1 MATVP
6 SCDQSII
13 ESTKIAGYLLSG
25 THPIGRAKMRFFKRF
40 GFREDAPE
48 ELTQALSM
56 HVRDNAVADAETSA
70 YGTKYRVD
78 GPLTSP
84 DGRNP
89 LVSTVWIILDGDT
102 IPRFVT
108 AFPC

>member
-1 MATVP
+1 MASVP
-6 SCDQSII
+6 NADHAVIDLQKVSS
-13 ESTKIAGYLLSG
+13 YLLSG
-25 THPIGRAKMRFFKRF
+25 THPVGRTKAVFFRRF

-48 ELTQALSM
+48 ELLQALLD
-56 HVRDNAVADAETSA
+56 HVRASTAAKVEFSV

-78 GPLTSP
+78 GPLGSP

-89 LVSTVWIILDGDT
+89 LVSSVWIILVGEAS
-102 IPRFVT
+102 PRFIT

>member
-1 MATVP
+1 MAYVP
-6 SCDQSII
+6 NKERAIVDLAKVS
-13 ESTKIAGYLLSG
+13 GYLLSR
-25 THPIGRAKMRFFKRF
+25 THPIGRTKARFFSRF
-40 GFREDAPE
+40 GFRDDAPDR
-48 ELTQALSM
+48 LAQALM
-56 HVRDNAVADAETSA
+56 DHVSVTPVARTESSVH
-70 YGTKYRVD
+70 GTKYRLD

-89 LVSTVWIILDGDT
+89 HVSSVWIIPAGDT

>member
-1 MATVP
+1 MDRVP
-6 SCDQSII
+6 NCEQSIV
-13 ESTKIAGYLLSG
+13 EPAKVADYLLSG
-25 THPIGRAKMRFFKRF
+25 THPIGWAKARFFKVF

-48 ELTQALSM
+48 HLAHALIA
-56 HVRDNAVADAETSA
+56 HVCSNPVADTEISV
-70 YGTKYRVD
+70 YGTKHRVD
-78 GPLTSP
+78 GPLVSP

-89 LVSTVWIILDGDT
+89 MVSTVWIVVEGDT